1 MFSNGHEL
9 LSNLATD
16 VITCPN
22 CLLGMFWLKMTV
34 QEGLLILEY
43 DVVRLDVHVA
53 HPLLMQRS

>member
-1 MFSNGHEL
+1 
-9 LSNLATD
+9 
-16 VITCPN
+16 
-22 CLLGMFWLKMTV
+22 MFWLKMTV